1 MSDYRY
7 ERGEWTDGFGETHDV
22 VRFYVPGD
30 DDDWLTCEM
39 LPDGSCQRL
48 WSRGPVYMRSA
59 GPVYASVDAAAAEVE
74 AAHRDWLMTDRDAW
88 KRAIGVLKG
97 QTA

>member
-30 DDDWLTCEM
+30 DDDWLTCEL
-39 LPDGSCQRL
+39 LPDGSCRRL
-48 WSRGPVYMRSA
+48 WSRGPVYMRTE
-59 GPVYASVDAAAAEVE
+59 PVYPTVEHAAAAVE
-74 AAHRDWLMTDRDAW
+74 AAHRAWLAASDDYR
-88 KRAIGVLKG
+88 RARGVLKG